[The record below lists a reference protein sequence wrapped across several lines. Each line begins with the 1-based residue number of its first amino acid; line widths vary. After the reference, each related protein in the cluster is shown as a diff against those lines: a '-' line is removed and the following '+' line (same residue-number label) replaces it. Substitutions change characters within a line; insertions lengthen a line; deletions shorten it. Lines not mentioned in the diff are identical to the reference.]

1 MNQSKRVFLIDDDE
15 DDSLFFGIGLNEYDP
30 SIEFLYDRD
39 SETALRRLSE
49 KMQPLPD
56 IVFLDWNMPKLSG
69 RQILGAIRA
78 NGRYDEVPVIIFTTS
93 SSTQDK
99 AEAAELGASLFLS
112 KPASLY
118 ELKKNLEDIFSKH
131 LPPHQHHFSRI

>member
-1 MNQSKRVFLIDDDE
+1 MQQSKRVFLIDDDE
-15 DDSLFFGIGLNEYDP
+15 DDQLFFGIGLSEYDP
-30 SIEFLYDRD
+30 SIEFLYYKD

-69 RQILGAIRA
+69 SQILGAIRA
-78 NGRYDEVPVIIFTTS
+78 NGRYNDVPIIIFTTS
-93 SSTQDK
+93 SSSQDK
-99 AEAAELGASLFLS
+99 DEAEQLGASYFLS

-118 ELKKNLEDIFSKH
+118 ELKRNLEDIFSSLWNSKFAR
-131 LPPHQHHFSRI
+131 QD

>member
-15 DDSLFFGIGLNEYDP
+15 DDRLFFGIGLSEYDP

-69 RQILGAIRA
+69 RQLLGAIRA
-78 NGRYDEVPVIIFTTS
+78 NGRYDEMPVIIFTTS
-93 SSTQDK
+93 SSQEDK
-99 AEAAELGASLFLS
+99 AEAAELGASFFLS
-112 KPASLY
+112 KPSSLY
-118 ELKKNLEDIFSKH
+118 ELKRNLEDIFASVWDAKYA
-131 LPPHQHHFSRI
+131 R

>member
-1 MNQSKRVFLIDDDE
+1 MQQSKRVFLIDDDE
-15 DDSLFFGIGLNEYDP
+15 DDKLFFGIGLNEYDP
-30 SIEFLYDRD
+30 TIEFLYDKD
-39 SETALRRLSE
+39 SEAALRRLFE

-78 NGRYDEVPVIIFTTS
+78 NGRYNNVPVIIFTTS
-93 SSTQDK
+93 SSSQDK
-99 AEAAELGASLFLS
+99 DEAELLGASYFLS

-118 ELKKNLEDIFSKH
+118 ELKRNLATIFSSVWNRKFA
-131 LPPHQHHFSRI
+131 QQD

>member
-1 MNQSKRVFLIDDDE
+1 MQQSKRVFLIDDDE
-15 DDSLFFGIGLNEYDP
+15 DDQLFFEIGLTEYDP
-30 SIEFLYDRD
+30 TIEFIYDKD

-78 NGRYDEVPVIIFTTS
+78 NRRYNDVPVIIFTTS
-93 SSTQDK
+93 SSWQDRD
-99 AEAAELGASLFLS
+99 EAKQLGASYFLS

-118 ELKKNLEDIFSKH
+118 ELKRNLEDIFSSIWKLKWARH
-131 LPPHQHHFSRI
+131 A

>member
-1 MNQSKRVFLIDDDE
+1 MNQFKRVFLIDDDE
-15 DDSLFFGIGLNEYDP
+15 DDRLFFGIGLNEYDP

-39 SETALRRLSE
+39 SETALRRLTE

-93 SSTQDK
+93 SSMQDK
-99 AEAAELGASLFLS
+99 AEAAELGASFFLS

-118 ELKKNLEDIFSKH
+118 ELKKNLEDIFS
-131 LPPHQHHFSRI
+131 LLLPHQHHFSRI